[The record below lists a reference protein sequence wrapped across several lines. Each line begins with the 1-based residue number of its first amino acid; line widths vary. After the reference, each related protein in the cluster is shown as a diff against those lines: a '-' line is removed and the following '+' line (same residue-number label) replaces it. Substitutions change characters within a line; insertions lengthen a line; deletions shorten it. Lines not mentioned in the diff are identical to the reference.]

1 MCSQITF
8 YRGSMGYSPV
18 LSEAARDFCM
28 IKRDFFK
35 VYRGSS
41 HIQEAVPCD
50 TYHGMETAGVHRLAR
65 ANPIYHDRYDVTL
78 SGVRCTIYEGDI
90 SHYWID
96 SMKNPGSAQPFYPTW
111 LFSAYMLA
119 LAAKRSGCAQI
130 IDVGSGDG
138 RIALCGRMLGMDACS
153 IEIDESLASL
163 QADIA
168 KHTGITLDVRCADA
182 ATFDYASLGFGSPA
196 VFTGGLP
203 QMGDLLAAAVV
214 RGVPHTEEVRFVLA
228 GSHPRP
234 GQGTSPDRYGWGP
247 LIQKFGLRTKWI
259 ISLPTVWTF
268 DQSRE
273 TPYICASP

>member
-1 MCSQITF
+1 M
-8 YRGSMGYSPV
+8 

-35 VYRGSS
+35 VYRGSA
-41 HIQEAVPCD
+41 HIQEVVPCD
-50 TYHGMETAGVHRLAR
+50 TYHTMETAGIHRLAR
-65 ANPIYHDRYDVTL
+65 TNPIYHNRYDVTL

-90 SHYWID
+90 NHYWID

-119 LAAKRSGCAQI
+119 LAAKRSGCMQI

-163 QADIA
+163 QTDIA
-168 KHTGITLDVRCADA
+168 ERMGTTLDVRCADA
-182 ATFDYASLGFGSPA
+182 ATFDYSSLGFDAPA

-214 RGVPHTEEVRFVLA
+214 RGVPRTEGVRFVLA

-247 LIQKFGLRTKWI
+247 LIQKFGLRTRWI
-259 ISLPTVWTF
+259 ISLPTIWTF